1 MRLHGGLRIL
11 MRSDEDTPNRPSS
24 STAGSEFDRNSGDN
38 GNRFADSDPQVSAY
52 TTSHM
57 HIILA
62 SPNSHCGAI
71 MNAFRRRPPKNP
83 NRKKPPLGWRPRQA
97 PGCRGRFMRDR
108 LCDHCL
114 GRPCVYP
121 NPPAPSEAAD
131 ETRTSG
137 LPRLVQGHPI
147 ARRSMR
153 RYYGYYPAL
162 EACHGRDLGI
172 APPLTTSLAS
182 LDFHGAG

>member
-1 MRLHGGLRIL
+1 
-11 MRSDEDTPNRPSS
+11 
-24 STAGSEFDRNSGDN
+24 
-38 GNRFADSDPQVSAY
+38 
-52 TTSHM
+52 
-57 HIILA
+57 
-62 SPNSHCGAI
+62 
-71 MNAFRRRPPKNP
+71 
-83 NRKKPPLGWRPRQA
+83 
-97 PGCRGRFMRDR
+97 MRDR

-172 APPLTTSLAS
+172 APPLTTSLAREEAKAQGLNAIRATPVHTAIVANDLFTAEVVVFAPRLAQRHNERRERNKLMPMARAS
-182 LDFHGAG
+182 PRPKPSKTEYKPANGWNP